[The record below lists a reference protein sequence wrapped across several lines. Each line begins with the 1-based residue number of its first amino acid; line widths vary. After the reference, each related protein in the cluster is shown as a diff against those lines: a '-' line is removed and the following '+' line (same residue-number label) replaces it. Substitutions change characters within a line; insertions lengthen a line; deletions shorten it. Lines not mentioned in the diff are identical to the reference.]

1 MTEQA
6 TQRSRVELH
15 CHTTLSFDG
24 DVEPAKALDLACARG
39 LTHLAITDHD
49 TLEGAMRAREVVPCG
64 LTVIVGQEART
75 TEGDMIALFV
85 ERPIPSSLT
94 PEQTAE
100 EIRAQGGLVGLPHP
114 FDVYRPSIGRGAV
127 RVEQLSRLAA
137 LVDYVEVHNGR
148 VADARANE
156 LAADFARDF
165 GLPGVAASDA
175 HTEAEIG
182 SCATL
187 LGGSIESA
195 AELLVSLR
203 AGTTLSVRE
212 PDPPERFMDR
222 LRGRFG
228 LDQR

>member
-1 MTEQA
+1 MTQQQ
-6 TQRSRVELH
+6 TQRSRMEFH
-15 CHTTLSFDG
+15 CHTSSSFDS
-24 DVEPAKALDLACARG
+24 DVAPATALSLACAHG

-49 TLEGAMRAREVVPCG
+49 TIEGAVRAREVAPQG
-64 LTVIVGQEART
+64 LTVIVSQEART

-85 ERPIPSSLT
+85 ELPIASGMT
-94 PEQTAE
+94 PEETAA
-100 EIRAQGGLVGLPHP
+100 EIRGQGGIVGLPHP
-114 FDVYRPSIGRGAV
+114 FDVYRPSIARGAV
-127 RVEQLSRLAA
+127 RLQQLTRLA
-137 LVDYVEVHNGR
+137 LLTDYVEVHNGR
-148 VADARANE
+148 VSDPRANE

-187 LGGSIESA
+187 LSGSIESA
-195 AELLVSLR
+195 AELLASLR

-222 LRGRFG
+222 LRSRFG
-228 LDQR
+228 RDQR